1 MSFASIK
8 HEQLAGF
15 AERLR
20 EFGNST
26 GEAGLIVAAENLVG
40 ATGRDRDQLSTDLMR
55 IYRDSASNEAF
66 SLLYELNNEGVLRL
80 IFHHLRRSFYAVDA
94 ADVLQEVF
102 FNIYRYPFKFKP
114 DRPSAFRNWTHSI
127 IRNTVLKHSRRAQR
141 NHAVSLSTSAEKEQR
156 DELPLELEDLG
167 SANPLDSTAEREAH
181 EDLVGAWMLYLHY
194 YLHAYRCLTPR
205 EKRALYLVEVDGLP
219 YKEAAAELEV
229 RVENLKMMIF
239 RARRKIHTIMKR
251 QFTTG
256 QNALDRRAVA
266 VAARLD
272 QAQEGRS

>member
-1 MSFASIK
+1 MSFASLK
-8 HEQLAGF
+8 HEQLADF
-15 AERLR
+15 ADRLR
-20 EFGNST
+20 EFGQSS
-26 GEAGLIVAAENLVG
+26 GEASLVDAAGRLAE

-55 IYRDSASNEAF
+55 VYRDSASNEAF

-94 ADVLQEVF
+94 SDVLQEVF

-141 NHAVSLSTSAEKEQR
+141 NHAVSLNAQDKEVR
-156 DELPLELEDLG
+156 DELPLELEDPLAA
-167 SANPLDSTAEREAH
+167 SPLDSTAEREAH

-205 EKRALYLVEVDGLP
+205 EKRALFLVEVDGMA
-219 YKEAAAELEV
+219 YKDAAGELDV

-239 RARRKIHTIMKR
+239 RARRKIFTIMKR
-251 QFTTG
+251 QFTAG
-256 QNALDRRAVA
+256 QDELDRRAVA
-266 VAARLD
+266 QRGP
-272 QAQEGRS
+272 GRGEL

>member
-8 HEQLAGF
+8 HEHLAEF
-15 AERLR
+15 ADRLR
-20 EFGNST
+20 AFGQSS
-26 GEAGLIVAAENLVG
+26 GEAGLVDAAGKLAE
-40 ATGRDRDQLSTDLMR
+40 ATGRERDQLSTDLMR

-66 SLLYELNNEGVLRL
+66 SLLYELNNEGVMRL

-156 DELPLELEDLG
+156 DELPLELEDPG
-167 SANPLDSTAEREAH
+167 AASPLDSTAEREAH
-181 EDLVGAWMLYLHY
+181 EDLIGAWMLYLHY

-219 YKEAAAELEV
+219 YKAAATELKV

-266 VAARLD
+266 GAARMD
-272 QAQEGRS
+272 QAQEKLS